1 MVLARVDPRPPAEGR
16 PGPCPA
22 RLGLT
27 REARA
32 PQDDGGVPA
41 ARHEKGLAL
50 TPRVAPAANN
60 LAWILSEH
68 GGDRDRALA
77 LAQTAKEQAPED
89 PHLSD
94 TLERNVPEV
103 TLPVVRG

>member
-22 RLGLT
+22 RLGLS

-32 PQDDGGVPA
+32 REGDEGVPA
-41 ARHEKGLAL
+41 ARCEKGLAL
-50 TPRVAPAANN
+50 TPRVVPAANN
-60 LAWILSEH
+60 LAWLLSEH

-89 PHLSD
+89 PRVSD
-94 TLERNVPEV
+94 TLERNVA
-103 TLPVVRG
+103 

>member
-22 RLGLT
+22 RLGLS

-32 PQDDGGVPA
+32 RQGDGGAPA
-41 ARHEKGLAL
+41 ARYEKGLAL
-50 TPRVAPAANN
+50 NPRFATAANN

-89 PHLSD
+89 PHLSE
-94 TLERNVPEV
+94 TLERNVS
-103 TLPVVRG
+103 